1 VTASFARAAVVM
13 RDSET
18 PLFPLTPPASDA
30 LNRAIAD
37 IAMRIRPLR
46 IGERQRLLCADQ
58 AHRSA
63 GPSLLQK
70 APQDAHSNVTN
81 CGRLMSRVLERN
93 RSSRW
98 RCPFFP
104 DAPCWHSVHISTFKW
119 LDPLSFDIDNAV
131 LLAAHDLFHLLQH
144 TPEGLSSGE
153 RPRANG
159 RGHQLHNYPPLV
171 KGRSSNEGVYAN
183 SPFSRESA
191 TGSSILQVRSDGF
204 RIPKLTLAKR
214 PPAKPSKGGISAGIT
229 LAV

>member
-1 VTASFARAAVVM
+1 MKAVESGDGELCSRRCRHEGLGNAAFPPHPPPRA
-13 RDSET
+13 T
-18 PLFPLTPPASDA
+18 PSTEPSRTWRS
-30 LNRAIAD
+30 

-46 IGERQRLLCADQ
+46 IERQRLLCADQ

-131 LLAAHDLFHLLQH
+131 LVAAHDLFRLLQH
-144 TPEGLSSGE
+144 TPVGSGLGSPLLRLNINHAIAA
-153 RPRANG
+153 RPDALAHVAHQFCPGIGGLRA
-159 RGHQLHNYPPLV
+159 RG
-171 KGRSSNEGVYAN
+171 
-183 SPFSRESA
+183 
-191 TGSSILQVRSDGF
+191 
-204 RIPKLTLAKR
+204 
-214 PPAKPSKGGISAGIT
+214 
-229 LAV
+229 